1 MRRVIRIFITVIL
14 LASIALLGIQAI
26 QYQQTAEAAQT
37 AQVVIEDETI
47 VQFRELVVTVSGT
60 GSIAPARQVS
70 LSFEL
75 NSPVNAI
82 LVEEG
87 VVVRAG
93 DVLAQ
98 LDTTDLDSAL
108 VDAQIAFEGQ
118 QASYNSLIAP
128 PREVDIAVAQA
139 SLNAALAQ
147 AGAASLGASDTD
159 LEIARIQAEIAR
171 NQLYQQQ
178 LQRDLTG
185 VGPDNV
191 TTQVQL
197 AEDQVELADVTQI
210 GVEKEPADVAAL
222 SAANAQIV
230 AAQVRLDRLIN
241 GPSALELQIAGT
253 ELEIAQMAVE
263 QAEQML
269 SRASLIAP
277 FDGIVT
283 QLNLVVGE
291 LPPQDSALQLVDLS
305 SYYVDV
311 AVDETDIVNIQLGQA
326 VNLILDALPGV
337 NITGRV
343 TRVAQTPNRSGQL
356 VTYTVRVTLDPTD
369 APIRVGMSATTSV
382 VVNELREV
390 LVLPNR
396 FIRIDR
402 TTQQAYV
409 MVAND
414 DGTFTD
420 TPVILGVRNETES
433 QVVSGLEA
441 GQRVVLLPRGTF
453 NPLN

>member
-1 MRRVIRIFITVIL
+1 MRRVIRILITVIL
-14 LASIALLGIQAI
+14 LASIAIVAIQAI
-26 QYQQTAEAAQT
+26 QYQQTVEAVQAS
-37 AQVVIEDETI
+37 QVVIEDETI
-47 VQFRELVVTVSGT
+47 AQFRELLVTVSGT

-75 NSPVNAI
+75 SSPVSAI
-82 LVEEG
+82 LVEDG
-87 VVVRAG
+87 MVVKAG

-118 QASYNSLIAP
+118 RASYSALIAP
-128 PREVDIAVAQA
+128 PRDVDIAVAQA

-210 GVEKEPADVAAL
+210 GVENEPADVAAL

-230 AAQVRLDRLIN
+230 AAQIRLDRLIN
-241 GPSALELQIAGT
+241 GPSELELQIAGT
-253 ELEIAQMAVE
+253 ELEIAQKAVE

-311 AVDETDIVNIQLGQA
+311 AVDETDIVNIQSGQA
-326 VNLILDALPGV
+326 VNLVLDALPGV